1 MEFHQFAVKKFYGRV
16 LFDIFCIECCF
27 TPGVEPAVL
36 PAADSDA
43 EDVDIQEFGLFKCG
57 QAHARCIQ
65 TEDSANTYGESLP
78 FSGASEQLIPGKP
91 ILKLLSGGLPQGL
104 GGRRVTS

>member
-65 TEDSANTYGESLP
+65 TEDSANTMESRSPSL
-78 FSGASEQLIPGKP
+78 EQVNNSFQVN
-91 ILKLLSGGLPQGL
+91 LSSNFCPAGFPRDWAVAG
-104 GGRRVTS
+104 